1 MGFFSIISTAISSA
15 CSTIGSALSSFASGL
30 GPVLSTIATH
40 LPKLGEAL
48 GQFANNFLQAVGILK
63 PDEDVKQL
71 GERALQAAQEGITPE
86 KFDDFDDYVEALRN
100 FEIDPDKAKTR
111 NDVERLVVGL
121 GVGSFGLEKKFEAA
135 PGSLSAIWLLP
146 VANPEFFTVNRMDSL
161 LQQGK
166 LSGDIFGYLE
176 RKLSAGDAYRMADG
190 MAETLASTNGIESK
204 QELFTALEQAKD
216 NWHSIKDSADSIDK
230 E

>member
-1 MGFFSIISTAISSA
+1 MGFLSIISTAISSA
-15 CSTIGSALSSFASGL
+15 CSTIGSALSSFASSL

-71 GERALQAAQEGITPE
+71 GERALQAAQDGITPE
-86 KFDDFDDYVEALRN
+86 KFDDFDDYVQALRN
-100 FEIDPDKAKTR
+100 FEIDPDKAKKR

-121 GVGSFGLEKKFEAA
+121 GVGSFGLEQKFEAA

-176 RKLSAGDAYRMADG
+176 RKLSAGDAYRMEEG
-190 MAETLASTNGIESK
+190 MADALVNSSVVESK
-204 QELFTALEQAKD
+204 QSLFAALDKASD
-216 NWHSIKDSADSIDK
+216 NWHSIKNSADNIDK

>member
-1 MGFFSIISTAISSA
+1 MGFFSFMSTAISSA
-15 CSTIGSALSSFASGL
+15 CSTIGSALSSFANGL

-121 GVGSFGLEKKFEAA
+121 GVGSFGLEK
-135 PGSLSAIWLLP
+135 SLRQHLAHCL
-146 VANPEFFTVNRMDSL
+146 
-161 LQQGK
+161 
-166 LSGDIFGYLE
+166 LSGFYRWQTQNFYCKSNGFVT
-176 RKLSAGDAYRMADG
+176 SAR
-190 MAETLASTNGIESK
+190 
-204 QELFTALEQAKD
+204 
-216 NWHSIKDSADSIDK
+216 
-230 E
+230 

>member
-1 MGFFSIISTAISSA
+1 M
-15 CSTIGSALSSFASGL
+15 
-30 GPVLSTIATH
+30 
-40 LPKLGEAL
+40 
-48 GQFANNFLQAVGILK
+48 
-63 PDEDVKQL
+63 
-71 GERALQAAQEGITPE
+71 GERALQAAQDGITPE
-86 KFDDFDDYVEALRN
+86 MYDDFDDYVQALRN
-100 FEIDPDKAKTR
+100 FEIDPDKAKNR

-121 GVGSFGLEKKFEAA
+121 GVGSFGLEQKFEAA

-166 LSGDIFGYLE
+166 LSGDIFSYLE
-176 RKLSAGDAYRMADG
+176 RKLSAGDSYRMADG
-190 MAETLASTNGIESK
+190 MAETLASTSGIDSK

-216 NWHSIKDSADSIDK
+216 NWHSINDSVDNIDK

>member
-1 MGFFSIISTAISSA
+1 MGFLSFCSTAISSA

-40 LPKLGEAL
+40 LPKLGTAL
-48 GQFANNFLQAVGILK
+48 GEFANNFLQAVGILK

-121 GVGSFGLEKKFEAA
+121 GVGSLGLEKKFDAA
-135 PGSLSAIWLLP
+135 PGSLSGIWLLP
-146 VANPEFFTVNRMDSL
+146 MANPEFFTVTRMDSL

-166 LSGDIFGYLE
+166 LSGDIYGYLE
-176 RKLSAGDAYRMADG
+176 RKLSAGDACRMEDG
-190 MAETLASTNGIESK
+190 MADALVSSSGVESK
-204 QELFTALEQAKD
+204 QALFAALDQASD
-216 NWHSIKDSADSIDK
+216 NWHSIKNSADNIDK